1 VSDNQVTLTGNL
13 TDDPELRFTPS
24 GVAVA
29 NFRLAVDQ
37 RVWDTDGWRDGEASY
52 FRVNVWRDQAEHVSR
67 SLHKGARCVVV
78 GRLKSR
84 SWETPE
90 GQRRSAVEVDAEE
103 VGMSLR
109 FAPVA
114 SAQAEPDREAEP
126 APERPAAERP
136 ASERPAPQ
144 RSAPERRPPAERPAP
159 ARAGGNGARRG
170 RQPAKAAAG
179 RDQAP
184 F

>member
-13 TDDPELRFTPS
+13 TDDPELRFTPN

-37 RVWDTDGWRDGEASY
+37 RVWDADGWKDGEPSY

-90 GQRRSAVEVDAEE
+90 GQRRSSVEVDAEE
-103 VGMSLR
+103 VGMSMR
-109 FAPVA
+109 FAP
-114 SAQAEPDREAEP
+114 
-126 APERPAAERP
+126 AA
-136 ASERPAPQ
+136 
-144 RSAPERRPPAERPAP
+144 PAP
-159 ARAGGNGARRG
+159 AEAATAKPAPAKAGGNGSRRG

-179 RDQAP
+179 NNEAP

>member
-1 VSDNQVTLTGNL
+1 MSDNQVTLTGNL
-13 TDDPELRFTPS
+13 TDDPELRFTPN

-37 RVWDTDGWRDGEASY
+37 RVWDADGWKDGESSY

-103 VGMSLR
+103 VGMSIR
-109 FAPVA
+109 FSPLGPPPAGAAEEAPA
-114 SAQAEPDREAEP
+114 PPEP
-126 APERPAAERP
+126 AKA
-136 ASERPAPQ
+136 
-144 RSAPERRPPAERPAP
+144 
-159 ARAGGNGARRG
+159 GNGSRRR

-179 RDQAP
+179 ANEAP

>member
-1 VSDNQVTLTGNL
+1 MSDNQVILTGNL
-13 TDDPELRFTPS
+13 TDDPELRFTPN

-37 RVWDTDGWRDGEASY
+37 RVWDTDGWKDGESSY

-67 SLHKGARCVVV
+67 SLHKGARCVIV

-103 VGMSLR
+103 VGMSMR
-109 FAPVA
+109 FTPVA
-114 SAQAEPDREAEP
+114 AGAAEP
-126 APERPAAERP
+126 ATATPAPEPERA
-136 ASERPAPQ
+136 
-144 RSAPERRPPAERPAP
+144 PAP
-159 ARAGGNGARRG
+159 ATAKGAGNGSRRG
-170 RQPAKAAAG
+170 RQPAKASAG
-179 RDQAP
+179 GREAP

>member
-1 VSDNQVTLTGNL
+1 MSDNQVTLTGNL

-29 NFRLAVDQ
+29 SFRLAVDQ
-37 RVWDTDGWRDGEASY
+37 RVWDTDGWKDGESSY

-67 SLHKGARCVVV
+67 SLQKGARCVVV
-78 GRLKSR
+78 GRLRSR

-109 FAPVA
+109 FAAVGPPP
-114 SAQAEPDREAEP
+114 AEAAA
-126 APERPAAERP
+126 APER
-136 ASERPAPQ
+136 Q
-144 RSAPERRPPAERPAP
+144 AP
-159 ARAGGNGARRG
+159 AKEGGNGSRRG

>member
-1 VSDNQVTLTGNL
+1 MSDNQVTLTGNL
-13 TDDPELRFTPS
+13 TDDPELRFTPN

-37 RVWDTDGWRDGEASY
+37 RVWDADGWKDGESSY
-52 FRVNVWRDQAEHVSR
+52 FRVSVWRDQAEHVSR

-78 GRLKSR
+78 GRLRSR

-109 FAPVA
+109 FAP
-114 SAQAEPDREAEP
+114 
-126 APERPAAERP
+126 AA
-136 ASERPAPQ
+136 
-144 RSAPERRPPAERPAP
+144 PPATEAATEAATERPAP
-159 ARAGGNGARRG
+159 AKAGNGSRRG

-179 RDQAP
+179 VDEAP

>member
-13 TDDPELRFTPS
+13 TDDPELRFTPN

-37 RVWDTDGWRDGEASY
+37 RVWDTDGWKDGEPSY
-52 FRVNVWRDQAEHVSR
+52 FRISVWRDQAEYVSR
-67 SLHKGARCVVV
+67 SLRKGARCVVS

-90 GQRRSAVEVDAEE
+90 GQRRSAVEVDADE

-109 FAPVA
+109 FAPVVPA
-114 SAQAEPDREAEP
+114 SAEAAAAEPAEP
-126 APERPAAERP
+126 APAKSSG
-136 ASERPAPQ
+136 SE
-144 RSAPERRPPAERPAP
+144 S
-159 ARAGGNGARRG
+159 RRG

-179 RDQAP
+179 SDEVP

>member
-1 VSDNQVTLTGNL
+1 VSDNQVTLSGNL
-13 TDDPELRFTPS
+13 TDDPELRFTPN

-37 RVWDTDGWRDGEASY
+37 RVWDVDGWKDGESSY
-52 FRVNVWRDQAEHVSR
+52 FRVSVWRDQAEHVSR
-67 SLHKGARCVVV
+67 SLHRGARCVVV

-90 GQRRSAVEVDAEE
+90 GQRRAAVEVDAEE
-103 VGMSLR
+103 VGVSLR

-114 SAQAEPDREAEP
+114 P
-126 APERPAAERP
+126 
-136 ASERPAPQ
+136 
-144 RSAPERRPPAERPAP
+144 PPADADAAAAPTPTPTPAK
-159 ARAGGNGARRG
+159 AGGNGSRRG
-170 RQPAKAAAG
+170 RQPAKAPAG
-179 RDQAP
+179 LDEVP

>member
-1 VSDNQVTLTGNL
+1 MSDNQVTLSGNL
-13 TDDPELRFTPS
+13 TDDPELRFTPN

-37 RVWDTDGWRDGEASY
+37 RVWDTDGWKDGESSY

-67 SLHKGARCVVV
+67 SLRKGARCVVV

-90 GQRRSAVEVDAEE
+90 GQRRSAVEVDADE

-109 FAPVA
+109 FGPVA
-114 SAQAEPDREAEP
+114 AAAAKAAPEEP
-126 APERPAAERP
+126 APAKA
-136 ASERPAPQ
+136 
-144 RSAPERRPPAERPAP
+144 
-159 ARAGGNGARRG
+159 GNGSRRG

-179 RDQAP
+179 GDEVP

>member
-1 VSDNQVTLTGNL
+1 MSDNQVTLTGNL
-13 TDDPELRFTPS
+13 TDDPELRFTPN

-37 RVWDTDGWRDGEASY
+37 RVWDTDGWKDGEASY

-109 FAPVA
+109 FAPVGPA
-114 SAQAEPDREAEP
+114 AEEAAAKPEP
-126 APERPAAERP
+126 EPERPP
-136 ASERPAPQ
+136 A
-144 RSAPERRPPAERPAP
+144 PAP
-159 ARAGGNGARRG
+159 ARGAGNGSRRS

-179 RDQAP
+179 REAP

>member
-1 VSDNQVTLTGNL
+1 MSDNQVTLTGNL
-13 TDDPELRFTPS
+13 TDDPELRFTPN

-37 RVWDTDGWRDGEASY
+37 RIWDTDGWKDGESSY
-52 FRVNVWRDQAEHVSR
+52 FRVNVWRDQAEHASR

-78 GRLKSR
+78 GRLRSR

-103 VGMSLR
+103 LGMSLR
-109 FAPVA
+109 FG
-114 SAQAEPDREAEP
+114 
-126 APERPAAERP
+126 PAA
-136 ASERPAPQ
+136 
-144 RSAPERRPPAERPAP
+144 PPPDEAATAKPAP
-159 ARAGGNGARRG
+159 AKAGGNGSRRG
-170 RQPAKAAAG
+170 RQPAKASAG
-179 RDQAP
+179 VDEAP

>member
-13 TDDPELRFTPS
+13 TDDPELRFTPN

-37 RVWDTDGWRDGEASY
+37 RVWDTDGWKDGESSY

-67 SLHKGARCVVV
+67 SLQKGARCVVV

-114 SAQAEPDREAEP
+114 PPPAEAEAAPPEPEPEP
-126 APERPAAERP
+126 APAKA
-136 ASERPAPQ
+136 
-144 RSAPERRPPAERPAP
+144 
-159 ARAGGNGARRG
+159 GNGSRRG

-179 RDQAP
+179 NNEAP

>member
-13 TDDPELRFTPS
+13 TDDPELRFTPN

-37 RVWDTDGWRDGEASY
+37 RVWDTDGWKDGESSY

-103 VGMSLR
+103 VGMSMR
-109 FAPVA
+109 FAPA
-114 SAQAEPDREAEP
+114 APPDEATTAEP
-126 APERPAAERP
+126 A
-136 ASERPAPQ
+136 
-144 RSAPERRPPAERPAP
+144 AP
-159 ARAGGNGARRG
+159 AKATPATPAKAGNGSRRG

-179 RDQAP
+179 RDEVP

>member
-13 TDDPELRFTPS
+13 TDDPELRFTPN

-37 RVWDTDGWRDGEASY
+37 RVWDTDGWKDGEASY

-67 SLHKGARCVVV
+67 SLHKGTRCVVV

-103 VGMSLR
+103 VGMSMR
-109 FAPVA
+109 FAPAAVGA
-114 SAQAEPDREAEP
+114 AEP
-126 APERPAAERP
+126 AVARPQPAPEPERA
-136 ASERPAPQ
+136 
-144 RSAPERRPPAERPAP
+144 PAP
-159 ARAGGNGARRG
+159 APGKAGNGSRRG
-170 RQPAKAAAG
+170 RQPAKASAG
-179 RDQAP
+179 GREAP

>member
-1 VSDNQVTLTGNL
+1 MSDNQVTLTGNL
-13 TDDPELRFTPS
+13 TDDPELRFTPN

-37 RVWDTDGWRDGEASY
+37 RVWDADGWKDGEPSY

-90 GQRRSAVEVDAEE
+90 GQRRSSVEVDAEE
-103 VGMSLR
+103 VGMSMR
-109 FAPVA
+109 FAP
-114 SAQAEPDREAEP
+114 
-126 APERPAAERP
+126 AA
-136 ASERPAPQ
+136 
-144 RSAPERRPPAERPAP
+144 PAP
-159 ARAGGNGARRG
+159 AEAATTKPAPAKAGGGGNGSRRG

-179 RDQAP
+179 NNEAP

>member
-1 VSDNQVTLTGNL
+1 VSDNQVTLAGNL
-13 TDDPELRFTPS
+13 TDDPELRFTPN
-24 GVAVA
+24 GAAVA

-37 RVWDTDGWRDGEASY
+37 RVWDADGWKDGEASY

-114 SAQAEPDREAEP
+114 PPPAQTTIPTPEP
-126 APERPAAERP
+126 AKAKAK
-136 ASERPAPQ
+136 
-144 RSAPERRPPAERPAP
+144 
-159 ARAGGNGARRG
+159 AGGNGSRRG
-170 RQPAKAAAG
+170 RQPAKATAG
-179 RDQAP
+179 GNEAP

>member
-1 VSDNQVTLTGNL
+1 MSDNQVTLTGNL
-13 TDDPELRFTPS
+13 TDDPELRFTPN

-37 RVWDTDGWRDGEASY
+37 RVWDTDGWKDGESSY

-67 SLHKGARCVVV
+67 SLHKGARCVIV

-109 FAPVA
+109 FAPA
-114 SAQAEPDREAEP
+114 GTAAAAAARPEAEPDSEPEP
-126 APERPAAERP
+126 APA
-136 ASERPAPQ
+136 Q
-144 RSAPERRPPAERPAP
+144 
-159 ARAGGNGARRG
+159 ARAGNGSRRG

-179 RDQAP
+179 RDEAP

>member
-13 TDDPELRFTPS
+13 TDDPELRFTPN

-37 RVWDTDGWRDGEASY
+37 RVWDTDGWKDGEPSY
-52 FRVNVWRDQAEHVSR
+52 FRISVWRDQAEYVSR
-67 SLHKGARCVVV
+67 SLRKGARCVVA

-90 GQRRSAVEVDAEE
+90 GQRRSAVEVDADE

-109 FAPVA
+109 FAPVVPEPA
-114 SAQAEPDREAEP
+114 EAAAAEPAEP
-126 APERPAAERP
+126 APAK
-136 ASERPAPQ
+136 
-144 RSAPERRPPAERPAP
+144 
-159 ARAGGNGARRG
+159 AGGSGSRRR

-179 RDQAP
+179 SDEVP

>member
-1 VSDNQVTLTGNL
+1 MSDNQVTLTGNL
-13 TDDPELRFTPS
+13 TDDPELRFTPN

-37 RVWDTDGWRDGEASY
+37 RVWDSDGWKDGESSY

-103 VGMSLR
+103 VGMSMR
-109 FAPVA
+109 FSPA
-114 SAQAEPDREAEP
+114 AQPAEAATAEP
-126 APERPAAERP
+126 A
-136 ASERPAPQ
+136 
-144 RSAPERRPPAERPAP
+144 AP
-159 ARAGGNGARRG
+159 AKATPAKAGNGSRRG

-179 RDQAP
+179 RDEVP

>member
-13 TDDPELRFTPS
+13 TDDPELRFTPG

-29 NFRLAVDQ
+29 SFRLAVDQ
-37 RVWDTDGWRDGEASY
+37 RVWDSDGWKDGQSSY
-52 FRVNVWRDQAEHVSR
+52 FRVNVWRDQAEHLSR
-67 SLHKGARCVVV
+67 SAHKGARCVVV
-78 GRLKSR
+78 GRLRSR

-109 FAPVA
+109 FGPLD
-114 SAQAEPDREAEP
+114 P
-126 APERPAAERP
+126 
-136 ASERPAPQ
+136 
-144 RSAPERRPPAERPAP
+144 PPADAASQRPAP
-159 ARAGGNGARRG
+159 AKAGGNGSRRG
-170 RQPAKAAAG
+170 RQPAKAATAG
-179 RDQAP
+179 DEAP

>member
-1 VSDNQVTLTGNL
+1 MSDNQVTLTGNL
-13 TDDPELRFTPS
+13 TDDPELRFTPN

-37 RVWDTDGWRDGEASY
+37 RVWDTDGWKDGEASY

-103 VGMSLR
+103 VGMSMR

-114 SAQAEPDREAEP
+114 AGAAEP
-126 APERPAAERP
+126 AVA
-136 ASERPAPQ
+136 RPAPEPEPE
-144 RSAPERRPPAERPAP
+144 PERAPVPAA
-159 ARAGGNGARRG
+159 AKGAGNGSRRG
-170 RQPAKAAAG
+170 RQPAKASAG
-179 RDQAP
+179 GREAP

>member
-1 VSDNQVTLTGNL
+1 MSDNQVTLTGNL
-13 TDDPELRFTPS
+13 TDDPELRFTPN

-37 RVWDTDGWRDGEASY
+37 RVWDTDGWKDGESSF
-52 FRVNVWRDQAEHVSR
+52 FRVSVWRDQAEHVSR

-103 VGMSLR
+103 VGMSMR
-109 FAPVA
+109 FAPVGPA
-114 SAQAEPDREAEP
+114 PAEAAPPKPAPPEP
-126 APERPAAERP
+126 APAKA
-136 ASERPAPQ
+136 
-144 RSAPERRPPAERPAP
+144 
-159 ARAGGNGARRG
+159 GNGSRRG
-170 RQPAKAAAG
+170 RQPAKAAAAG
-179 RDQAP
+179 TDQAP

>member
-1 VSDNQVTLTGNL
+1 VTDNQVTLTGNL

-29 NFRLAVDQ
+29 RFRLAVDQ
-37 RVWDTDGWRDGEASY
+37 RVWDADGWKDGESSY

-103 VGMSLR
+103 VGMSMR
-109 FAPVA
+109 FAPVG
-114 SAQAEPDREAEP
+114 P
-126 APERPAAERP
+126 
-136 ASERPAPQ
+136 
-144 RSAPERRPPAERPAP
+144 PPAEAPEEAPAP
-159 ARAGGNGARRG
+159 PEPAKAGNGSRRR

-179 RDQAP
+179 ANEAP

>member
-1 VSDNQVTLTGNL
+1 
-13 TDDPELRFTPS
+13 
-24 GVAVA
+24 VAVA

-37 RVWDTDGWRDGEASY
+37 RVWDTDGWKDGESSY
-52 FRVNVWRDQAEHVSR
+52 FRVNVWRDQAEYVSR

-103 VGMSLR
+103 VGMSMR
-109 FAPVA
+109 FSPVA
-114 SAQAEPDREAEP
+114 AKDAEPAAKPAPEP
-126 APERPAAERP
+126 APEPA
-136 ASERPAPQ
+136 
-144 RSAPERRPPAERPAP
+144 RPPAPAP
-159 ARAGGNGARRG
+159 ARAGNGSRRG

-179 RDQAP
+179 KAAP

>member
-1 VSDNQVTLTGNL
+1 MQNNGRSSKVSDNQVTLSGNL
-13 TDDPELRFTPS
+13 TDDPELRFTPN

-37 RVWDTDGWRDGEASY
+37 RVWDTDGWKDGESSY
-52 FRVNVWRDQAEHVSR
+52 FRVSVWRDQAEHVSR

-78 GRLKSR
+78 GRLRSR

-114 SAQAEPDREAEP
+114 SDP
-126 APERPAAERP
+126 APVPT
-136 ASERPAPQ
+136 AP
-144 RSAPERRPPAERPAP
+144 PPAEAATERPAP
-159 ARAGGNGARRG
+159 AKTRGNGPRRD

-179 RDQAP
+179 VDQAP

>member
-1 VSDNQVTLTGNL
+1 MSDNQVTLTGNL
-13 TDDPELRFTPS
+13 TDDPELRFTPN

-37 RVWDTDGWRDGEASY
+37 RVWDTDGWKDGESSY

-67 SLHKGARCVVV
+67 SLHKGARCVIV

-103 VGMSLR
+103 VGLSLR
-109 FAPVA
+109 VA
-114 SAQAEPDREAEP
+114 AVGP
-126 APERPAAERP
+126 APAEAAPA
-136 ASERPAPQ
+136 
-144 RSAPERRPPAERPAP
+144 RPAP
-159 ARAGGNGARRG
+159 AREGGTGSRRG

>member
-1 VSDNQVTLTGNL
+1 MSDNQVTLTGNL
-13 TDDPELRFTPS
+13 TDDPELRFTPN

-37 RVWDTDGWRDGEASY
+37 RVWDADGWKDGESSY
-52 FRVNVWRDQAEHVSR
+52 FRVSVWRDQAEYVSR
-67 SLHKGARCVVV
+67 SLHKGTRCVVV

-109 FAPVA
+109 FAPA
-114 SAQAEPDREAEP
+114 GPPAAARPEADPAPEPEP
-126 APERPAAERP
+126 APA
-136 ASERPAPQ
+136 
-144 RSAPERRPPAERPAP
+144 PAP
-159 ARAGGNGARRG
+159 ARAGNGSRRA

-179 RDQAP
+179 RDQPP

>member
-37 RVWDTDGWRDGEASY
+37 RVWDTDGWKDGEASY

-67 SLHKGARCVVV
+67 SLQKGARCVVV

-114 SAQAEPDREAEP
+114 APAAEP
-126 APERPAAERP
+126 AEAAP
-136 ASERPAPQ
+136 PRPAP
-144 RSAPERRPPAERPAP
+144 AARPAP
-159 ARAGGNGARRG
+159 ARPGNGSRRG

-179 RDQAP
+179 GNEAP

>member
-1 VSDNQVTLTGNL
+1 MSDNQVTLTGNL
-13 TDDPELRFTPS
+13 TDDPELRFTPN

-37 RVWDTDGWRDGEASY
+37 RVWDTDGWKDGEASY
-52 FRVNVWRDQAEHVSR
+52 FRVNVWRDQAEHISR

-78 GRLKSR
+78 GRLKSH

-109 FAPVA
+109 FAPA
-114 SAQAEPDREAEP
+114 GTATAAAATLEAEP
-126 APERPAAERP
+126 EPE
-136 ASERPAPQ
+136 
-144 RSAPERRPPAERPAP
+144 PEPAP
-159 ARAGGNGARRG
+159 ARPPARAGNGSRRG

>member
-13 TDDPELRFTPS
+13 TDDPELRFTPN

-37 RVWDTDGWRDGEASY
+37 RVWDTDGWKDGESSY
-52 FRVNVWRDQAEHVSR
+52 FRVSVWRDQAEHVSR

-78 GRLKSR
+78 GRLRSH

-90 GQRRSAVEVDAEE
+90 GQRRSAVEVAAEE

-109 FAPVA
+109 FAPVG
-114 SAQAEPDREAEP
+114 PDPAPVAPTLPTADAATERPEP
-126 APERPAAERP
+126 AKAAGERP
-136 ASERPAPQ
+136 
-144 RSAPERRPPAERPAP
+144 
-159 ARAGGNGARRG
+159 RRG

-179 RDQAP
+179 VNEAP

>member
-1 VSDNQVTLTGNL
+1 MSDNQVTLSGNL
-13 TDDPELRFTPS
+13 TDDPELRFTPN

-37 RVWDTDGWRDGEASY
+37 RVWDTDGWKDGESSY
-52 FRVNVWRDQAEHVSR
+52 FRVSVWRDQAEHVSR

-109 FAPVA
+109 FAPAA
-114 SAQAEPDREAEP
+114 SAPAPVAPAPPPAEA
-126 APERPAAERP
+126 APERPAP
-136 ASERPAPQ
+136 AK
-144 RSAPERRPPAERPAP
+144 
-159 ARAGGNGARRG
+159 AGGNGSRRG
-170 RQPAKAAAG
+170 RQPAKAAA
-179 RDQAP
+179 RDEAP

>member
-13 TDDPELRFTPS
+13 TDDPELRFTPN

-37 RVWDTDGWRDGEASY
+37 RVWDTDGWKDGEPSY
-52 FRVNVWRDQAEHVSR
+52 FRINVWRDQAEYVSR
-67 SLHKGARCVVV
+67 SLHKGARCVVA

-90 GQRRSAVEVDAEE
+90 GQRRSAVEVDADE

-114 SAQAEPDREAEP
+114 PPPAEAAAAEPAAEP
-126 APERPAAERP
+126 APAK
-136 ASERPAPQ
+136 
-144 RSAPERRPPAERPAP
+144 
-159 ARAGGNGARRG
+159 AGGNRSRRA

-179 RDQAP
+179 SDEVP

>member
-13 TDDPELRFTPS
+13 TDDPELRFTPN

-37 RVWDTDGWRDGEASY
+37 RVWDTDGWKDGESSY

-103 VGMSLR
+103 VGMSMR
-109 FAPVA
+109 FAPAAA
-114 SAQAEPDREAEP
+114 SAEAATAEP
-126 APERPAAERP
+126 A
-136 ASERPAPQ
+136 
-144 RSAPERRPPAERPAP
+144 AP
-159 ARAGGNGARRG
+159 AKATPAKAGNGSRRG

-179 RDQAP
+179 RDEVP

>member
-13 TDDPELRFTPS
+13 TDDPELRFTPN

-37 RVWDTDGWRDGEASY
+37 RVWDTDGWKDGESSY

-78 GRLKSR
+78 GRLRSH

-90 GQRRSAVEVDAEE
+90 GQRRSAVEVHAEE

-109 FAPVA
+109 FAAMAPPA
-114 SAQAEPDREAEP
+114 AEA
-126 APERPAAERP
+126 APERPA
-136 ASERPAPQ
+136 
-144 RSAPERRPPAERPAP
+144 PAP
-159 ARAGGNGARRG
+159 APTPAQAPAKAGNGSRRG

-179 RDQAP
+179 RDEAP